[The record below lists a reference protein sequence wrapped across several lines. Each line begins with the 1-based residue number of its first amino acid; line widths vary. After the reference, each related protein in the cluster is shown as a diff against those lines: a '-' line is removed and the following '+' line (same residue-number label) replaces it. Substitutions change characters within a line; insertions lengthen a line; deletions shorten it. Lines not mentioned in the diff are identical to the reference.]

1 MDLFGLQGSGG
12 LLKRGVSNLFVW
24 AVDSVVNA
32 FMIWRIYAHSIV
44 VVEKRYFM
52 CEEISSSNTTICY

>member
-24 AVDSVVNA
+24 TGDSVVNA
-32 FMIWRIYAHSIV
+32 FMIWRVYAHKHS
-44 VVEKRYFM
+44 FFG
-52 CEEISSSNTTICY
+52 EEVFHV